1 MKIDASLMVSNPLE
15 AALRAKELEV
25 MGYDG
30 CYTFEGQHDPFFP
43 LLLAAEHTK
52 KLELTTGVAIAFARN
67 PMLLANLG
75 YDLQLASKGRFTLG
89 LGSQIKPHIE
99 RRFSAIWS
107 KPAARMRDMVKAIR
121 AIWHSWET
129 NEELNYCGE
138 FYQHTLMTHVFN
150 PGPHPYQMPSIYLA
164 GVGPKMTEVAGEVAD
179 GLLVHPFQTS
189 LSLKQLTLPSLKLGA
204 EKAGR
209 NRNDIAIS
217 CQLMMVTGLN
227 DEEFASNRLRTR
239 NQIAFYGSTPAYKPV
254 LDCHGW
260 GHLQPRLSA
269 LAKKGK
275 WEVMG
280 QLISDEILEEI
291 AIVGTPTEVVEKIKI
306 RCGSFERIC
315 PIAYGSSSKLNTEI
329 LNKLSKI
336 KSS

>member
-1 MKIDASLMVSNPLE
+1 MVSNPLDS
-15 AALRAKELEV
+15 APLARELES

-43 LLLAAEHTK
+43 LLVAAEHTE

-75 YDLQLASKGRFTLG
+75 YDLQLASKGRFMLG

-99 RRFSAIWS
+99 RRFSANWS

-121 AIWHSWET
+121 AIWQSWESG
-129 NEELNYCGE
+129 EHLNYRGE
-138 FYQHTLMTHVFN
+138 LYQHTLMTHAFN
-150 PGPHPYQMPSIYLA
+150 PGPNPHGNPPIYLA
-164 GVGPKMTEVAGEVAD
+164 GVGPKMTEVVGEVAD

-189 LSLKQLTLPSLKLGA
+189 LSLEQLTLPSLKRGA

-209 NRNDIAIS
+209 SSDDVAIS
-217 CQLMMVTGLN
+217 CQLMMATGHN
-227 DEEFASNRLRTR
+227 EKEFEEIKLRVR

-260 GHLQPRLSA
+260 GDLQPRLNS
-269 LAKKGK
+269 LSKEGK
-275 WEVMG
+275 WDAMG
-280 QLISDEILEEI
+280 ELISDEILEAI
-291 AIVGTPTEVVEKIKI
+291 AIVGSPQEVAAQVHQ
-306 RCGSFERIC
+306 RCGNFERVC
-315 PIAYGSSSKLNTEI
+315 PVAYGASMELNALVLKEM
-329 LNKLSKI
+329 KSLSL
-336 KSS
+336 